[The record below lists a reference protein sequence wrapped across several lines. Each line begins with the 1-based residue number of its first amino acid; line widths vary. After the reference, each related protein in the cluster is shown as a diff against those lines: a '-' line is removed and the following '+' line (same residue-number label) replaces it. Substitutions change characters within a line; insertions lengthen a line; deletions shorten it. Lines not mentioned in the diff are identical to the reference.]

1 MGLKTLLGAFGLLAF
16 IVVLGKHGRPLRRH
30 NHLRRNKVE
39 KDKEKNATLPIF
51 SFLDYQVSKWFLD
64 LAIDFRL
71 MVLNLNRTL
80 AGVILEWLGWW
91 NQNEHY
97 NKKHALV

>member
-39 KDKEKNATLPIF
+39 KDKEKDATLPIF
-51 SFLDYQVSKWFLD
+51 SFLDY
-64 LAIDFRL
+64 
-71 MVLNLNRTL
+71 
-80 AGVILEWLGWW
+80 
-91 NQNEHY
+91 
-97 NKKHALV
+97 